1 MTRAMEQV
9 GAGLEKI
16 VAGSLRRSPAG
27 QGPVL
32 AWALACGQAV
42 AARTRAV
49 DFAQG
54 ILRVEVPDA
63 GWRVELQ
70 ALAPQ
75 YLAVINRY
83 VAESVRRIE
92 FVIGEKAAGEGA
104 RATRDMKVTEKD
116 VAYVADLGNLELT
129 AEERTRMVRDLNSIL
144 GHIDSLNEL
153 DTTNVHPWRRCRTA
167 MAWTSRSRAANALPT
182 PAAKMFLKACA
193 SRCRMRWPWKMLRTR
208 TERFSKCPKVIER

>member
-1 MTRAMEQV
+1 MEQV

-16 VAGSLRRSPAG
+16 VAGSLRRSPPG
-27 QGPVL
+27 QGPLL

-42 AARTRAV
+42 ATRTRAL

-75 YLAVINRY
+75 YLALINRY

-104 RATRDMKVTEKD
+104 RVTR
-116 VAYVADLGNLELT
+116 A
-129 AEERTRMVRDLNSIL
+129 
-144 GHIDSLNEL
+144 
-153 DTTNVHPWRRCRTA
+153 
-167 MAWTSRSRAANALPT
+167 
-182 PAAKMFLKACA
+182 
-193 SRCRMRWPWKMLRTR
+193 
-208 TERFSKCPKVIER
+208 

>member
-1 MTRAMEQV
+1 MEQV

-27 QGPVL
+27 QGPLL

-42 AARTRAV
+42 AARTRAL
-49 DFAQG
+49 DFTQG

-75 YLAVINRY
+75 YLALINRY

-92 FVIGEKAAGEGA
+92 FVIGDKAAGQGA
-104 RATRDMKVTEKD
+104 RATR
-116 VAYVADLGNLELT
+116 A
-129 AEERTRMVRDLNSIL
+129 
-144 GHIDSLNEL
+144 
-153 DTTNVHPWRRCRTA
+153 
-167 MAWTSRSRAANALPT
+167 
-182 PAAKMFLKACA
+182 
-193 SRCRMRWPWKMLRTR
+193 
-208 TERFSKCPKVIER
+208 

>member
-16 VAGSLRRSPAG
+16 VAGSLRRSPEG

-32 AWALACGQAV
+32 AWGLACGPAV

-49 DFAQG
+49 DFVQR

-63 GWRVELQ
+63 GWRAELQ

-83 VAESVRRIE
+83 VVESVKRIE
-92 FVIGEKAAGEGA
+92 FVIVEKPAGEDP
-104 RATRDMKVTEKD
+104 RAK
-116 VAYVADLGNLELT
+116 
-129 AEERTRMVRDLNSIL
+129 
-144 GHIDSLNEL
+144 
-153 DTTNVHPWRRCRTA
+153 
-167 MAWTSRSRAANALPT
+167 RA
-182 PAAKMFLKACA
+182 
-193 SRCRMRWPWKMLRTR
+193 
-208 TERFSKCPKVIER
+208 

>member
-27 QGPVL
+27 EGPLL

-92 FVIGEKAAGEGA
+92 FVMGEKAAGEGA
-104 RATRDMKVTEKD
+104 HATR
-116 VAYVADLGNLELT
+116 A
-129 AEERTRMVRDLNSIL
+129 
-144 GHIDSLNEL
+144 
-153 DTTNVHPWRRCRTA
+153 
-167 MAWTSRSRAANALPT
+167 
-182 PAAKMFLKACA
+182 
-193 SRCRMRWPWKMLRTR
+193 
-208 TERFSKCPKVIER
+208 